1 MASYAKVNDSGIV
14 ETVIV
19 AEPEFF
25 DTFVD
30 DSPGKWIQTSY
41 NTRGGV
47 HYEPDSNTPSSD
59 QSKALRKNHAG
70 IGYTYDETKD
80 AFISPKPF
88 PSWILNDTTCV
99 WEPPISRPTDGK
111 TYRWD
116 DSLYQSDNTKGWVEY
131 TEIS

>member
-1 MASYAKVNDSGIV
+1 MAHYAKVLEGIV

-25 DTFVD
+25 NNFVD

-47 HYEPDSNTPSSD
+47 HYEPNSNTPSSD
-59 QSKALRKNHAG
+59 QSKALRKNYAG
-70 IGYTYDETKD
+70 IGYTYDKTRN
-80 AFISPKPF
+80 AFIPPQQF
-88 PSWILNDTTCV
+88 PSWTLNETTCL
-99 WEPPISRPTDGK
+99 WDPPMPQPSDGK
-111 TYRWD
+111 AYLWD
-116 DSLYQSDNTKGWVEY
+116 ESLYQSDNTKGWVEY

>member
-1 MASYAKVNDSGIV
+1 MSSYAKINNGIV
-14 ETVIV
+14 EKVIV
-19 AEPEFF
+19 AEAEFF

-30 DSPGKWIQTSY
+30 DTPGIWIQTSY

-47 HYEPDSNTPSSD
+47 HYEPNSNTPSSD

-80 AFISPKPF
+80 AFIPPQQFS
-88 PSWILNDTTCV
+88 SWTLNNTTCL
-99 WEPPISRPTDGK
+99 WEPPISKPSDGK

-116 DSLYQSDNTKGWVEY
+116 ESLYQSDNTKGWIESAE
-131 TEIS
+131 TT